1 MKVDNDPV
9 KQAIIIIVLH
19 NAYPLKSDLS
29 DG

>member
-1 MKVDNDPV
+1 MKVDNNPV
-9 KQAIIIIVLH
+9 KQAIIIILH